1 LVHLAPANG
10 GWLGSIPRLSAHAR
24 GILDEVGRGLLGR
37 AEAKGL
43 NSLDRCTYAAGI
55 SVRVDPAVAAVVAG
69 SGRHSSS
76 RDTVIRID
84 DETRLVR
91 HSAAS

>member
-1 LVHLAPANG
+1 V
-10 GWLGSIPRLSAHAR
+10 R
-24 GILDEVGRGLLGR
+24 GR
-37 AEAKGL
+37 GL

-55 SVRVDPAVAAVVAG
+55 SVRVNPAAAAVVAG

-76 RDTVIRID
+76 RDTVIRVD

-91 HSAAS
+91 RSTAS